1 MTVADIVL
9 NPTVDEPEQPG
20 IEWVAAWGDQVA
32 VGDLLRLVKLGGP
45 VRVVSLR
52 RMVQNPSKEEGPW
65 FWGCIVADRE
75 DNQYHV
81 FIQPHEAVWLAVEI
95 PIAGVEDDQ
104 PGVEDS

>member
-1 MTVADIVL
+1 MTKVADIVL

-20 IEWVAAWGDQVA
+20 IEWTAAWGDQVR

-52 RMVQNPSKEEGPW
+52 RMTQTGKDDSPW
-65 FWGCIVADRE
+65 FFGGVVSDRE

-81 FIQPHEAVWLAVEI
+81 FIQPHEAVWLAVEV
-95 PIAGVEDDQ
+95 PIAGIEDDQ
-104 PGVEDS
+104 PGAEDS